1 MRNDQPDFKWLRKG
15 VAKANEGIADR
26 LNSSD
31 SIYEGNNRRGSS
43 GRGSRDR
50 RGDDTEG
57 RSRSER

>member
-1 MRNDQPDFKWLRKG
+1 MWKDEPDFKWLRKG
-15 VAKANEGIADR
+15 VAKANEGVADR

-31 SIYEGNNRRGSS
+31 AIYEGSNRRGSS

-57 RSRSER
+57 RPR